1 MKDLTRRAASVF
13 ILSVL
18 TAKSA
23 RTEETAVLRITQDV
37 PILLLPFF
45 VARDVGLWEK
55 NGVSVT
61 PVPSV
66 IGMPNLIAVAGGS
79 IDVGISSMGATT
91 IAALNNAA
99 IKVLGSFNRF
109 EAMELTC
116 SKEIKSPTDIPGKK
130 IAVLQGTDSQYYLHL
145 LTKKY
150 NIAKSSFTTVRL
162 NPAEMVSAL
171 ASGAIDGFVWQEP
184 FLSKAVATNPAKF
197 HRLAEPD
204 LQVLNAFATTSE
216 RVWTEKKPILVK
228 ALRAIGQACQYVQSN
243 PNEAVAIGARSA
255 QIEPSIAAA
264 ALSRMDVSL
273 ALDIPVYNREMQS
286 VAQWAVADG
295 VVRPDLRIPDFS
307 SFFAPDVFAQATQS

>member
-1 MKDLTRRAASVF
+1 MKDLTRRAASAF

-18 TAKSA
+18 TVRPGK
-23 RTEETAVLRITQDV
+23 TEETAVLRITQDV

-45 VARDVGLWEK
+45 VARDTGLWEK
-55 NGVSVT
+55 NGISVT

-109 EAMELTC
+109 EAMELAC

-171 ASGAIDGFVWQEP
+171 SSGAIDGFVWQEP
-184 FLSKAVATNPAKF
+184 FLSKAVAANPAKF
-197 HRLAEPD
+197 HRL
-204 LQVLNAFATTSE
+204 
-216 RVWTEKKPILVK
+216 KKRQTYRCRRLIKSSLK
-228 ALRAIGQACQYVQSN
+228 LMTI
-243 PNEAVAIGARSA
+243 
-255 QIEPSIAAA
+255 PS
-264 ALSRMDVSL
+264 SK
-273 ALDIPVYNREMQS
+273 
-286 VAQWAVADG
+286 
-295 VVRPDLRIPDFS
+295 
-307 SFFAPDVFAQATQS
+307 